1 MKEVVKEIVK
11 RETIWEA
18 SDGTQFT
25 SKAECEKYENTANCV
40 IRTRYSSL
48 IVKSLR
54 EEELFITGS
63 YDSIIEIIKLDD
75 SSDINTVLAMCKLYG
90 YNSTDET
97 VCKKALKNDSY
108 ILINRGYDS
117 ENFWIMGT
125 IDDVLQ
131 DISNK
136 LSSVVK
142 VKIDIDDY
150 YDEAD

>member
-1 MKEVVKEIVK
+1 MKEVVKEVIK

-25 SKAECEKYENTANCV
+25 SKEECQKYENTAKCV

-54 EEELFITGS
+54 EEDLLINGC
-63 YDSIIEIIKLDD
+63 YDNIIDVIKLDD

-90 YNSTDET
+90 YDEEET
-97 VCKKALKNDSY
+97 VCKRALKSDSY
-108 ILINRGYDS
+108 ILINRGYDNDS
-117 ENFWIMGT
+117 FWIMGT
-125 IDDVLQ
+125 IDDILQ
-131 DISNK
+131 KISDK

-142 VKIDIDDY
+142 VKFDIDDY
-150 YDEAD
+150 YDEAN

>member
-1 MKEVVKEIVK
+1 MKEVVKEVIK

-25 SKAECEKYENTANCV
+25 SKEECQKYENTAKCV

-54 EEELFITGS
+54 EEDLLINGC
-63 YDSIIEIIKLDD
+63 YDNIIDVIKLDD

-90 YNSTDET
+90 YDEEET
-97 VCKKALKNDSY
+97 VCKRALKSDSY
-108 ILINRGYDS
+108 ILINRGYDNDS
-117 ENFWIMGT
+117 FWIMGT
-125 IDDVLQ
+125 IDDILQ
-131 DISNK
+131 KISDK

-142 VKIDIDDY
+142 VKIEIDDY

>member
-1 MKEVVKEIVK
+1 MKEVVKEVIK

-25 SKAECEKYENTANCV
+25 SKEECQKYENTAKCV

-54 EEELFITGS
+54 EEDLLINGC
-63 YDSIIEIIKLDD
+63 YDNIIEVIKLDD

-90 YNSTDET
+90 YDEEET
-97 VCKKALKNDSY
+97 VCKRALKSDSY
-108 ILINRGYDS
+108 ILINRGYDNDS
-117 ENFWIMGT
+117 FWIMGT
-125 IDDVLQ
+125 IDDILQ
-131 DISNK
+131 KISDK

-142 VKIDIDDY
+142 VKIEIDDY

>member
-1 MKEVVKEIVK
+1 MKEVVKEVIK

-25 SKAECEKYENTANCV
+25 SKEECQKYENTAGCV

-54 EEELFITGS
+54 EEDLLINGC
-63 YDSIIEIIKLDD
+63 YDKIIDVIKLDD
-75 SSDINTVLAMCKLYG
+75 SSDINTVLAMCKLHG
-90 YNSTDET
+90 YNENEA

-108 ILINRGYDS
+108 ILINRGYDND
-117 ENFWIMGT
+117 NFWIMGT
-125 IDDVLQ
+125 IDDILQ
-131 DISNK
+131 EISDK

-142 VKIDIDDY
+142 VKFDIDDY
-150 YDEAD
+150 YDEAN